1 LRLELR
7 ETELSTFSQ
16 EISRKERFW
25 RCLAMNQK
33 NNLIIGLIIAGVVVM
48 SANVDADPRDFVEG
62 LPNIGIMLQE
72 ITEVDSSLF
81 VTAFWSMLETIE
93 MAFIGTVVGVA
104 IALPLSLLAARN
116 LNNKFVYVP
125 IRALLAAIRTFPS
138 ILWAILFVIIVGLGP
153 FAGVLAIIMY
163 TVGFIAKLQYEAI
176 EAIDA
181 DPMDAVG
188 AIGVSKLQLIRFV
201 VLPESASH
209 LLSQIL
215 YIFDYNIRQTSILG
229 LVGAG
234 GIGFYIINYIK
245 FFEYGKAAVFM
256 LVVLATVL
264 IIELVS
270 VRIRD
275 KYIVKSQ
282 RGMQV
287 KA

>member
-1 LRLELR
+1 
-7 ETELSTFSQ
+7 
-16 EISRKERFW
+16 
-25 RCLAMNQK
+25 MNQK

-48 SANVDADPRDFVEG
+48 SVNVDADPRDFAEG

-153 FAGVLAIIMY
+153 FAGVLAITMY

-245 FFEYGKAAVFM
+245 FFEYGKAAIFM

-264 IIELVS
+264 IIDWVS

-275 KYIVKSQ
+275 NYIVKSQ

-287 KA
+287 KV